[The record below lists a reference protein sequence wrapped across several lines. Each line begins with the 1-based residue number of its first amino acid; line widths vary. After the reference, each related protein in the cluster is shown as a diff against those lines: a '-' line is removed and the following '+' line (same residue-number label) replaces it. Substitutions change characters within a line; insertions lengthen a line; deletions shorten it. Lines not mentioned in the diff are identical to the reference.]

1 MVETMRVGFTPNNRT
16 FPAWLMREIARPGLS
31 FGSATMVKLLES
43 NRQGTPKMSKHLL
56 TSACAG
62 FAGALLAVGFAGWSS
77 PSLQARPLTAEER
90 VIPDR
95 AMAMLEM
102 TSEVIEAASDLVA
115 PAVVS
120 VESRQRGSDGKT
132 KSEDFG
138 SGVIYRPLPDAEPL
152 VITNLHVLGDAE
164 LKDIDIFLADGRAFH
179 PTRVWKDHDTDLA
192 LLGLPVSDVP
202 TAKLADSEKSRIGQW
217 VLVVGSP
224 FGLSH
229 SITHGIISAKNR
241 RQVGMPGNVR
251 IKEFLQTDAAIN
263 PGNSGGPLVNLRG
276 EVLGINTAIAS
287 YTGKNSG
294 VGFAIP
300 ANIVKWVAKELVT
313 HGKVRRSFL
322 GVSFPH
328 SFTPEIAQT
337 LGLSSVQGAFV
348 GTVHAKSP
356 AAVAGV
362 KQNDVILE
370 FDGMAIDDENHL
382 INTVARSPIGKS
394 AEIVVWRNK
403 AKVKLQA
410 KLTEWTE

>member
-1 MVETMRVGFTPNNRT
+1 
-16 FPAWLMREIARPGLS
+16 
-31 FGSATMVKLLES
+31 
-43 NRQGTPKMSKHLL
+43 MSKHLL

-62 FAGALLAVGFAGWSS
+62 FAGAALAVCLVGWRS
-77 PSLQARPLTAEER
+77 PTLHADPTEAEER
-90 VIPDR
+90 LIPDR
-95 AMAMLEM
+95 AMAMLDM
-102 TSEVIEAASDLVA
+102 TSDVIEAASDYVA

-120 VESRQRGSDGKT
+120 IESRQRDGERKT

-138 SGVIYRPLPDAEPL
+138 SGVLYRPVAGAEPL
-152 VITNLHVLGDAE
+152 VITNLHVVGDAAAE
-164 LKDIDIFLADGRAFH
+164 DVDIYLADGRTFH
-179 PTRVWKDHDTDLA
+179 PTRIWKDHDTDLA

-202 TAKLADSEKSRIGQW
+202 TAKLADSDKARIGQW
-217 VLVVGSP
+217 VLVLGSP
-224 FGLSH
+224 FGLSQ

-294 VGFAIP
+294 VGFSIP
-300 ANIVKWVAKELVT
+300 SNIVKWVAGELVT

-322 GVSFPH
+322 GVSFPRAY
-328 SFTPEIAQT
+328 TPEIAAS
-337 LGLSSVQGAFV
+337 LGLSSVQGAYV
-348 GTVHAKSP
+348 GTVHARSP

-362 KQNDVILE
+362 KPNDVILE
-370 FDGMAIDDENHL
+370 FNGATIDDENHL
-382 INTVARSPIGKS
+382 INAVARTAIGKP

-403 AKVKLQA
+403 TRVRLQA
-410 KLTEWTE
+410 TLTEWSE